1 MRKTISIICF
11 ILSLFIVTSHPV
23 AIAASATDTDIKMQQ
38 DTIVNIN
45 QADAETIAA
54 SIKGVGM
61 KKAEAIVA
69 FREAN
74 GPFKTIEEIA
84 LVKGIGIK
92 TIKNNEDNIKLK

>member
-11 ILSLFIVTSHPV
+11 MLSLLIVTSHPI
-23 AIAASATDTDIKMQQ
+23 AIAAPATDTAIKMQQ
-38 DTIVNIN
+38 DIIVNIN

-54 SIKGVGM
+54 SIKGVGI

-69 FREAN
+69 FRKAN
-74 GPFKTIEEIA
+74 GPFKTLEEIA

-92 TIKNNEDNIKLK
+92 TINNNAGNIKLK